1 MTLSALLGATSA
13 AFLVGGAHYIAHD
26 QFGADEETIKEGGA
40 MQAGVTVMLATF
52 AVVFFIL
59 Y

>member
-1 MTLSALLGATSA
+1 MTLTALLGATSA

-26 QFGADEETIKEGGA
+26 QFGTDEEALEDAGA
-40 MQAGVTVMLATF
+40 MQAGVTVMVATF

>member
-1 MTLSALLGATSA
+1 MTLTALIGATSA

-26 QFGADEETIKEGGA
+26 QFGTDEETIEDAGA
-40 MQAGVTVMLATF
+40 MQAGVAVMVATF